1 MRVKIPFVR
10 TVFIF
15 CICML
20 ALTLSASAQQR
31 PLLTDDIDIT
41 PPGALEISAGV
52 DFYQDARFPL
62 SGMRGDLTRVGDIRI
77 KTGIASNVELQIEG
91 VLQNYVSIDSI
102 TSPAIPLNIRG
113 NSTHDFGDITVAAKI
128 KLRNETKYL
137 PALGLKFG
145 YELPNTDQAK
155 GIGTNQINIFSKI
168 LLQKKFGSF
177 AGNTP
182 RVNLMGNIGIGLM
195 SAPLDR
201 FSQNDVIL
209 YGLAGIYRI
218 TDHIN
223 IVSEINGRASTR
235 RNAPIGTESQGQFRI
250 GAQFRASGLRFDTAA
265 AFGIT
270 RNTPR
275 TGIIFGVTYV
285 SPTIFAPAK

>member
-1 MRVKIPFVR
+1 MRGKISFVR
-10 TVFIF
+10 TAFIF
-15 CICML
+15 FTCML
-20 ALTLSASAQQR
+20 GLTLSSSAQQR

-41 PPGALEISAGV
+41 PSGALEISAGV

-62 SGMRGDLTRVGDIRI
+62 SGMRGDLTRVGDMRI

-91 VLQNYVSIDSI
+91 VIQNYVSIDSI
-102 TSPAIPLNIRG
+102 TSPAIPLSVRG
-113 NSTHDFGDITVAAKI
+113 NSTHDFGDITVSAKI

-168 LLQKKFGSF
+168 LLQKKFGTF
-177 AGNTP
+177 AGGTP
-182 RVNLMGNIGIGLM
+182 RMNLMGNIGIGLM

-218 TDHIN
+218 TDHVN

-270 RNTPR
+270 KNTP
-275 TGIIFGVTYV
+275 
-285 SPTIFAPAK
+285 

>member
-1 MRVKIPFVR
+1 MRVKISSVR
-10 TVFIF
+10 TAIIF
-15 CICML
+15 CVCLFAMAI
-20 ALTLSASAQQR
+20 TVPAQQR

-62 SGMRGDLTRVGDIRI
+62 SGMEGDLTRLGNIRI
-77 KTGIASNVELQIEG
+77 KSGIASNVELQIEG
-91 VLQNYVSIDSI
+91 VIQDYVSIDSI
-102 TSPAIPLNIRG
+102 NSPAIPLNIRG
-113 NSTHDFGDITVAAKI
+113 NSTHDFGDITVSAKI
-128 KLRNETKYL
+128 RLRNEKKHL
-137 PALGLKFG
+137 PSVGLKFG
-145 YELPNTDQAK
+145 FELPNTDQAK

-168 LLQKKFGSF
+168 ILQKKFGSF

-182 RVNLMGNIGIGLM
+182 RMNLMGNIGIGLM

-209 YGLAGIYRI
+209 YGIAGIYRV

-223 IVSEINGRASTR
+223 IVSEVNGRASTR
-235 RNAPIGTESQGQFRI
+235 RNAPLGTESQGQFRV
-250 GAQFRASGLRFDTAA
+250 GAQFRASSLRFDTAA
-265 AFGIT
+265 AFGLT
-270 RNTPR
+270 RNSPR

-285 SPTIFAPAK
+285 SPTIFTPAK